1 MRNHAHAL
9 RHHAPTHA
17 RHYVPVRR
25 RSRVARAVRFVFDRF
40 LLLPLGVGLAL
51 LWANTAPESYFTF
64 AQRLAFPVNEIGMAF
79 FFALITQE
87 VMEATM
93 PGGALHSWRKTGMA
107 LVAAIGGAAGAVF
120 VYFVYV
126 RANYQ
131 EVLLMGWPIVLAID
145 AVAAYYVVKA
155 ILPRS
160 GAVPFALLVAI
171 ATDIFGMVIVAPR
184 YINMILEG
192 RIGGTALVLVALGLA
207 ALFRWFKVRAFWPY
221 LLVCGSIAW
230 IAFYWEGLHP
240 AFALVPVVVFL
251 PREPRRDVFA
261 DPPDDDDVH
270 HSEHEWNEL
279 VQFIVFLF
287 GLVNGGVILHQIDTG
302 SWAMLTAQLVGR
314 PAGMLIAVGL
324 ALLAGLHLPRQVG
337 WREMLVI
344 ALAVSSGFTVG
355 LFFATGV
362 LATGPVLTQAKIG
375 ILMSAV
381 SGVLLAFA
389 AAWAFRVG
397 RFTS

>member
-1 MRNHAHAL
+1 MRNHAHTL
-9 RHHAPTHA
+9 RHHGPLHA
-17 RHYVPVRR
+17 HYVPARR
-25 RSRVARAVRFVFDRF
+25 HSRVARAVRFVFDRF
-40 LLLPLGVGLAL
+40 LLLPLGVAVAL
-51 LWANTAPESYFTF
+51 IWANNAPESYFQF
-64 AQRLAFPVNEIGMAF
+64 AHRLDFPVNEIGMAL

-87 VMEATM
+87 IMEATM
-93 PGGALHSWRKTGMA
+93 PGGALHSWRKTGMPI
-107 LVAAIGGAAGAVF
+107 VAAIGGAAGAVF
-120 VYFVYV
+120 VYFAYV
-126 RANYQ
+126 RWSYQ

-145 AVAAYYVVKA
+145 AVATYYVVKS
-155 ILPRS
+155 IMPRS

-171 ATDIFGMVIVAPR
+171 TTDILGMVIVAPR
-184 YINMILEG
+184 YLDLILQG
-192 RIGGTALVLVALGLA
+192 RVGGTALVLVALGLA
-207 ALFRWFKVRAFWPY
+207 ALFRKLKIRAFWPY
-221 LLVCGSIAW
+221 LLVCGSISW

-240 AFALVPVVVFL
+240 ALSLVPVVVFL

-261 DPPDDDDVH
+261 DPPDDDAVH
-270 HSEHEWNEL
+270 HAEHEWNEL

-314 PAGMLIAVGL
+314 PLGMLLAVAL
-324 ALLAGLHLPRQVG
+324 ALVAGLHLPRHVG
-337 WREMLVI
+337 WRELVVI

-362 LATGPVLTQAKIG
+362 LATGPILTQAKIG
-375 ILMSAV
+375 ILMSAAA
-381 SGVLLAFA
+381 GVVLAFA